1 MGLASVCRSG
11 GADGCAACAA
21 NRCNGS
27 GHGGTDDGTGRLEA
41 ERSNVTRPPPVT
53 VGNGKERCTLGLT
66 SDRITSRPLVSSSV
80 VRYPGSRTHCVLRTQ
95 LRAAALAS
103 PSVCLSGRYS
113 AHYRDYGIVYRAIGF
128 RPASYAVLLL
138 SRLGSRHRIRSRGD
152 LEEIVPKLELAIQ
165 PPASAHDTSWALLF
179 STA

>member
-1 MGLASVCRSG
+1 MLSFITCDTIQRRIYSKLRFKTQERYARRAVGARLA
-11 GADGCAACAA
+11 D
-21 NRCNGS
+21 
-27 GHGGTDDGTGRLEA
+27 
-41 ERSNVTRPPPVT
+41 
-53 VGNGKERCTLGLT
+53 
-66 SDRITSRPLVSSSV
+66 
-80 VRYPGSRTHCVLRTQ
+80 CVLRTQ

-113 AHYRDYGIVYRAIGF
+113 AHYRDYGIVYRSIGF

-152 LEEIVPKLELAIQ
+152 LEEIVPKIESAIQ